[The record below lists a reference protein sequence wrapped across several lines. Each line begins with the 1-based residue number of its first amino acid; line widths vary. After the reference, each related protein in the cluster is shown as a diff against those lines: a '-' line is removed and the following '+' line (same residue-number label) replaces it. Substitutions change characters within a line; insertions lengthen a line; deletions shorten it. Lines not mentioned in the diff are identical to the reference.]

1 MLWVLAIVLLALWGL
16 GLVTSTTMGGIV
28 HVLLAA
34 AVLVMLFRAFRR
46 RRAG

>member
-1 MLWVLAIVLLALWGL
+1 MLWVLAIVLLALWEF

-28 HVLLAA
+28 HVLLAT
-34 AVLVMLFRAFRR
+34 AVLVMLFRAFRS